1 VLLKER
7 IPAYLGDWWL
17 PHCDDKGRS
26 TEDDEVAIGIER
38 DERELVVFDRSF
50 LRNASSE
57 SALAHPDL
65 LCSTASSFVV
75 PSCSCIQPVTEASL
89 ELLVTLSQELYRQHF
104 S

>member
-65 LCSTASSFVV
+65 LCIHGVVIRRSILLLHSTSD
-75 PSCSCIQPVTEASL
+75 
-89 ELLVTLSQELYRQHF
+89 
-104 S
+104 